1 MLVGIL
7 MFFISKNFGAV
18 VQHCAG
24 RIELLHPDFLM
35 IESSRP
41 CFGAATWLADGYP
54 GQSIFGPV
62 TAESQIRVTG
72 RGCTGLSSKGD
83 AHYENRKITRSLSS
97 NRDVGSWWK
106 KKSRK
111 LSASVSLIEG

>member
-41 CFGAATWLADGYP
+41 VSALQHGWQMDIQANQSLA
-54 GQSIFGPV
+54 
-62 TAESQIRVTG
+62 
-72 RGCTGLSSKGD
+72 LSRLNHK
-83 AHYENRKITRSLSS
+83 
-97 NRDVGSWWK
+97 
-106 KKSRK
+106 
-111 LSASVSLIEG
+111 